1 MISGIIL
8 VFENFCFKVVFL
20 MKKINIG
27 IIFGGKSSEH
37 EVSRTSAQAIVNNIR
52 KDKYDIYPI
61 GITKQGEWFLITEDY
76 NKIGN
81 GEWETSNSKRSA
93 FISPDSSFKGLVVKD
108 GNGKFEKI
116 RLDAVIPVLHGKN
129 GEDGTMQ
136 GLLELSQIPFVGCD
150 TTSSAACMDKVITNC
165 MLSYLGIS
173 KPAFNWF
180 YAYDFE
186 KDSEKC
192 IRETEEIIKKY
203 PMFIKPANAGSSV
216 GVSKA
221 DNREEL
227 IEGIKKAAKEDQK
240 ILIEEGITGKEVEC
254 AILGNENPV
263 ASCVGEIAPSG
274 GFYDYEAKYIN
285 DSSKLFIPARI
296 PDNIS
301 EEIRKIAV
309 LAYKVMGC
317 SGLSRVDFF
326 VEEGTDRVLL
336 NEINTSPGFTSIS
349 MYPKLMK
356 EIGVDFPDLID
367 QLINFA
373 LQRK

>member
-52 KDKYDIYPI
+52 KDKYNIYPI

-81 GEWETSNSKRSA
+81 GEWENSNSKRSA
-93 FISPDSSFKGLVVKD
+93 FISPDSSFKGLIVDD
-108 GNGKFEKI
+108 GNGKFETIK
-116 RLDAVIPVLHGKN
+116 LDVVIPVLHGKN

-165 MLSYLGIS
+165 MLSYSGIS

-180 YAYDFE
+180 YTCDFE

-192 IRETEEIIKKY
+192 IRKTEEIIKKY

-227 IEGIKKAAKEDQK
+227 IKGIKKAAQEDKK

-263 ASCVGEIAPSG
+263 ASCVGEIAPSSE
-274 GFYDYEAKYIN
+274 FYDYEAKYIN

-296 PDNIS
+296 PDDIS
-301 EEIRKIAV
+301 EKVRKTAI

-326 VEEGTDRVLL
+326 VEDGTDRVLL
-336 NEINTSPGFTSIS
+336 NEINTFPGFTSIS

-356 EIGVDFPDLID
+356 EIGIDFPDLID

>member
-1 MISGIIL
+1 
-8 VFENFCFKVVFL
+8 

-52 KDKYDIYPI
+52 KDKYNIYPI

-81 GEWETSNSKRSA
+81 GEWETSNSKRNA

-108 GNGKFEKI
+108 GNGKFETI

-165 MLSYLGIS
+165 MLSYSGIS
-173 KPAFNWF
+173 KPEFNWF

-186 KDSEKC
+186 KDSEKY
-192 IRETEEIIKKY
+192 IRETEKIIKKY

-263 ASCVGEIAPSG
+263 ASCVGEIAPSS

-336 NEINTSPGFTSIS
+336 NEINTFPGFTSIS

-356 EIGVDFPDLID
+356 KIGVDFPDLID